1 MIKDFNSYINEGLFD
16 RNQSEFTIRKTDKGV
31 EKIFVPRTR
40 EELFDYVYNR
50 IAVEQKKE
58 NGTYPN
64 IDFNEIDISKLE
76 SSDLSFLFNG
86 SSINPDIS
94 SWDLKTI
101 PYKFFSGNLSI
112 KEFTIP
118 DSVTYIGNW
127 AFCGCKNL
135 TSIIIPNSV
144 TRIAPSAF
152 SDCSGLESVSIN
164 SNVITNIEAHTFE
177 DCTNLTSIKIPEG
190 VNNIAYH
197 AFDGCTSLTSAII
210 PNSVTYIGDFTF
222 YGCTKLKEVT
232 IPRECFL
239 DINSFPAKCNVIR
252 K

>member
-16 RNQSEFTIRKTDKGV
+16 RNQSEFVIRKTDKGV
-31 EKIFVPRTR
+31 EDVFVPRTK

-50 IAVEQKKE
+50 IADEQKKE

-76 SSDLSFLFNG
+76 SSDLAFLFNG

-94 SWDLKTI
+94 SWNLKTI
-101 PYKFFSGNLSI
+101 PYKFFYSNISI

-118 DSVTYIGNW
+118 DSVTMIESY
-127 AFCGCKNL
+127 AFYGCNQL

-144 TRIAPSAF
+144 TRIAPCAF
-152 SDCSGLESVSIN
+152 SDCHGLSSVSIN
-164 SNVITNIEAHTFE
+164 SNVITRIEPHVFE
-177 DCTNLTSIKIPEG
+177 DCWNLTSIKIPEG
-190 VNNIAYH
+190 VKNIEHH
-197 AFDGCTSLTSAII
+197 AFNCCKSLTSVII
-210 PNSVTYIGDFTF
+210 PDSVESIGDWVF
-222 YGCTKLKEVT
+222 YACEKLKKVT
-232 IPRECFL
+232 IPRECVFKT
-239 DINSFPAKCNVIR
+239 NSFPEKCNVIR